1 MGLQPV
7 LRRLFF
13 LVFCFGLEPGFIHQ
27 IFDTLKAQFVACPRR
42 GVLET
47 YGKVLFRAW
56 RHAQADPSHEAYLAR
71 LEDCI
76 QQAMHAA
83 VHARSTSLFGALRHV
98 LAQFHAQ
105 KAVRGVDEML
115 KRLYE
120 GFLWRSLVP

>member
-1 MGLQPV
+1 M
-7 LRRLFF
+7 
-13 LVFCFGLEPGFIHQ
+13 
-27 IFDTLKAQFVACPRR
+27 ACPRR

-83 VHARSTSLFGALRHV
+83 VHARTTSLFGALRHV

-120 GFLWRSLVP
+120 GFLWRSLGAANPTVRLQALTLQGRGITIPRLQVDTGG